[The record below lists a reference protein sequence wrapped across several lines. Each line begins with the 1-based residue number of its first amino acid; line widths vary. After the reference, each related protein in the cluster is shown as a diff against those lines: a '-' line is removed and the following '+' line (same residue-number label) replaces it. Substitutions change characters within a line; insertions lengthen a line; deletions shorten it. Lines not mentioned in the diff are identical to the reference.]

1 MEKKVIN
8 PWKWQDARNY
18 VQAVEVKNTEGTL
31 YVSGQTAISDDGISS
46 DAEMRTQIIHAIEN
60 LEKVILASSYEIKNI
75 VRLNIYH
82 TNSAELFENFDVIQE
97 WLTKNEIQ
105 QTSTVLEVK
114 TLFETLKVE
123 FEATVTK

>member
-1 MEKKVIN
+1 MQKKVIN

-82 TNSAELFENFDVIQE
+82 TNSAEVFENFDVIQE

-123 FEATVTK
+123 FEATVVK

>member
-1 MEKKVIN
+1 MEKKVTN

-123 FEATVTK
+123 FEATVVK